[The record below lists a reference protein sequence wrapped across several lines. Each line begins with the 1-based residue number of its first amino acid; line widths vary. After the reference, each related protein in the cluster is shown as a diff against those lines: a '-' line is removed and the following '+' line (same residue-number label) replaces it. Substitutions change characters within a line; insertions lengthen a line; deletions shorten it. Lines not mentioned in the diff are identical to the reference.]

1 MRVKT
6 VWFAKDAARAPD
18 EIATVAAST
27 LWRLADKLTDNLS
40 RADYDIITPAR
51 GFRIIAEV
59 LAFGLHACDRLA
71 YGRLPAGERA
81 ALIQSLGAR
90 LGEIVDENVRTL
102 TGPDGRDYR
111 AEFVEMVNRRGDDY
125 ATFEFPDSGAS
136 FPALRYLAAQIR
148 EVMEERDR
156 HWVMDQVM
164 EIEMPEVLGTLK
176 KTMHGLLSSAPG
188 VRRPRPH
195 QWAYNTPRSVL
206 LR

>member
-6 VWFAKDAARAPD
+6 AWFRKDGERAPD
-18 EIATVAAST
+18 EIATVVAST

-59 LAFGLHACDRLA
+59 LAFGIHACDRMA
-71 YGRLPAGERA
+71 YGRVPPRERA

-90 LGEIVDENVRTL
+90 LGEIVEQNVRAL
-102 TGPDGRDYR
+102 TGGDRHDYR
-111 AEFVEMVNRRGDDY
+111 TEFVAMVNRRGDDY

-148 EVMEERDR
+148 EVMEARDQ
-156 HWVMDQVM
+156 HWVMNQVM
-164 EIEMPEVLGTLK
+164 EIEMPEVLGVLK
-176 KTMHGLLSSAPG
+176 KTVHGLLPSAPD
-188 VRRPRPH
+188 
-195 QWAYNTPRSVL
+195 AACTPGGGP
-206 LR
+206 